1 VGPETWTSICPA
13 ISSQQ
18 QVPVSQIGDP
28 RTLLLGMT
36 DPEASELARLLL
48 SDRLDESVNL
58 ILQLRSLTGGS
69 VGDNADN
76 DLIVSPDAQHQFS
89 SILDDAIVAIEK

>member
-1 VGPETWTSICPA
+1 MVNGKVGPETWTSICPS

-36 DPEASELARLLL
+36 DPKASELARLLL
-48 SDRLDESVNL
+48 
-58 ILQLRSLTGGS
+58 
-69 VGDNADN
+69 
-76 DLIVSPDAQHQFS
+76 
-89 SILDDAIVAIEK
+89 

>member
-1 VGPETWTSICPA
+1 MDIYLPCNKLTTTGLCQSNRRPL
-13 ISSQQ
+13 
-18 QVPVSQIGDP
+18 GD
-28 RTLLLGMT
+28 RTLLIGMT

-69 VGDNADN
+69 VKDNAEN
-76 DLIVSPDAQHQFS
+76 DLIVSPDAQHQFL
-89 SILDDAIVAIEK
+89 SILDNAIVAIEK